1 MMGIKQIVEVN
12 GMYWRQNDLHWNV
25 LGGQF
30 SNMEARWSQNGG
42 QNEDISKLIQ
52 NIGVMGMKQI
62 VETTYKYCS

>member
-1 MMGIKQIVEVN
+1 
-12 GMYWRQNDLHWNV
+12 
-25 LGGQF
+25 
-30 SNMEARWSQNGG
+30 MEARWSQNGG